1 MQRQQ
6 KFFLLSTLTL
16 LLAGAAAG
24 LAQAT
29 EAKEEQADEV
39 AGNIVH
45 YQPEQV
51 HLAFGETVLDIVVTW
66 NTRDNTN
73 ESICEFGINGLNQ
86 RAKAAQMPTKFVD
99 GGPKKATQYIHR
111 VTLSRL
117 QPNSTYFYHCGS
129 DLGWSA
135 TYWFR
140 THFDHSD
147 WSPSLA
153 IYGDMGVVNAVS
165 LPALQRETQRG
176 QYDAII
182 HVGDFAYDMEKENG
196 EVGDEFMRQVETI
209 AAYVPYMVCVGNHE
223 EKYNFS
229 NYRARFNMPGDTDSL
244 WYSFNLGPVHF
255 VSFSTE
261 VYYFLS
267 YGVKLLTKQ
276 FEWLERDLAE
286 ANLPENRAKRPWI
299 ITFGHRPMYCSDD
312 KEYDCNAQLE
322 TYIRQGLPMLK
333 WFGLEDLFYKH
344 GVDVEFFAHEHFY
357 TRLWP
362 IYNFKVYNGSAEAP
376 YTNPKAPIQII
387 TGSAGCNEEREP
399 FSYDLPVWN
408 AFHSNDY
415 GYTRLKAHNGTHLHF
430 EQVSDDQDGAIVD
443 SFWVIKDKH
452 GAYPPQQ

>member
-1 MQRQQ
+1 MQRLEVP
-6 KFFLLSTLTL
+6 LLASL
-16 LLAGAAAG
+16 LLLLPGILAAFQ
-24 LAQAT
+24 QAST
-29 EAKEEQADEV
+29 AEV
-39 AGNIVH
+39 NIVH

-73 ESICEFGINGLNQ
+73 ESICEFGIDGLH
-86 RAKAAQMPTKFVD
+86 RRVKAAQMPTKFVD
-99 GGPKKATQYIHR
+99 GGAKKATQYIHR
-111 VTLSRL
+111 VTLSNLR
-117 QPNSTYFYHCGS
+117 PNTTYLYHCGS
-129 DLGWSA
+129 ELGWSA

-140 THFDHSD
+140 TRFEHSD
-147 WSPSLA
+147 WSPTLA
-153 IYGDMGVVNAVS
+153 IYGDMGVVNAAS
-165 LPALQRETQRG
+165 LPALQRETQSG

-182 HVGDFAYDMEKENG
+182 HVGDFAYDMDWENG

-229 NYRARFNMPGDTDSL
+229 NYRARFNMPGETDSL

-267 YGVKLLTKQ
+267 YGFKLLTKQ

-299 ITFGHRPMYCSDD
+299 ITYGHRPMYCSDD

-333 WFGLEDLFYKH
+333 WFGLEDLFFKH
-344 GVDVEFFAHEHFY
+344 GVDVEIFAHEHFY

-362 IYNFKVYNGSAEAP
+362 IYNYKVYNGSAEAP

-387 TGSAGCNEEREP
+387 TGSAGCKEEREP
-399 FSYDLPVWN
+399 FSHELPEWN
-408 AFHSNDY
+408 AYHSNDY
-415 GYTRLKAHNGTHLHF
+415 GYTRLKAHNGTHMHF

-443 SFWVIKDKH
+443 SFWVIKDQH
-452 GAYPPQQ
+452 GSYPPPQ